1 MRVLAGSAAA
11 LCLLAAEPA
20 VARDWQS
27 ARYACERGV
36 EIPVVYVNGV
46 EPAIAILSVEGAL
59 ITLEVERSG
68 SGARYGWPSDGSHY
82 VWWSEGDTAQ
92 LLWRDGATG
101 EETVIYSDCK
111 EMQG

>member
-1 MRVLAGSAAA
+1 MRALGAAGVLLG
-11 LCLLAAEPA
+11 LATAA
-20 VARDWQS
+20 VAQD
-27 ARYACERGV
+27 AVIEATYLCERGV

-59 ITLEVERSG
+59 VTLEVERSG

-82 VWWSEGDTAQ
+82 IWWSKGDTAQ

-111 EMQG
+111 EKQG